1 MIKIFIIC
9 SGLGHVK
16 RGFESFTQE
25 CFETLSKNHSLDITL
40 FKGGGDSHSKEV
52 RLWNFP
58 RESWSAMQLGKV
70 TSRGAY
76 FIEQASFT
84 FSLLPYIHREQ
95 PDVIYFS
102 DGAVGNLLWHWRRL
116 TKQRYKLLL
125 SNGGPYYPPFLP
137 YCDHVQQVAPNHFQ
151 ATVDRGVSAAK
162 QSLIP
167 YGINISKTLQI
178 LSNSEREVQRRQLG
192 LPENRPIILSVG
204 AISKFHKRMD
214 YVIREMASLPEPR
227 PYLLLVGQPEVES
240 PEIFQ
245 LGYHLLGS
253 DSFQVKTVTF
263 NKVVDFYNVADAF
276 VLASLSEGLPRVVLE
291 AMSYGLPCLV
301 HDYEVTQFICGK
313 DGYLANLELTGSL
326 TGLLRQVLAEGDDEN
341 RRYLRHH
348 RIYER
353 FSWEKLQQA
362 YMEMLQ
368 HVASQ
373 DLSRRTI
380 PEDLER
386 LAVIKAHE
394 D

>member
-40 FKGGGDSHSKEV
+40 FKGGGDSHSKEI

-70 TSRGAY
+70 TGRGAY

-102 DGAVGNLLWHWRRL
+102 DGAVGNILWHWRRL

-204 AISKFHKRMD
+204 AINKFHKRMD

-253 DSFQVKTVTF
+253 DSFQFKTVTF
-263 NKVVDFYNVADAF
+263 NKVVDFYNVADVF

-301 HDYEVTQFICGK
+301 HDYEVTQFIFGK
-313 DGYLANLELTGSL
+313 DGYLANFELTGSL

>member
-1 MIKIFIIC
+1 
-9 SGLGHVK
+9 
-16 RGFESFTQE
+16 
-25 CFETLSKNHSLDITL
+25 
-40 FKGGGDSHSKEV
+40 
-52 RLWNFP
+52 
-58 RESWSAMQLGKV
+58 
-70 TSRGAY
+70 
-76 FIEQASFT
+76 
-84 FSLLPYIHREQ
+84 
-95 PDVIYFS
+95 
-102 DGAVGNLLWHWRRL
+102 
-116 TKQRYKLLL
+116 
-125 SNGGPYYPPFLP
+125 
-137 YCDHVQQVAPNHFQ
+137 
-151 ATVDRGVSAAK
+151 VSAAK

-313 DGYLANLELTGSL
+313 DGYLANLELKGSL